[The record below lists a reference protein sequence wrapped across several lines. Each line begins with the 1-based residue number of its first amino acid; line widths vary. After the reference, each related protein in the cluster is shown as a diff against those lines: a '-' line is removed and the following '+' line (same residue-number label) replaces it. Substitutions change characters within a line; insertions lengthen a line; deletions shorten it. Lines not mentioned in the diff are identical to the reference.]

1 MLEFSAQWNFLHN
14 MNDFSNYK
22 IYPLGESAITID
34 FGNIISIE
42 INDFVI
48 NLATQINK
56 QNFKGFIECVPA
68 YSSLTIFYD
77 VFEVRNNY
85 GDITNSFQFVAEFLE
100 NTIKSLPKSKNSKT
114 KTIEIPVS
122 FDKEF
127 AIDLEFV
134 AESNNLKSSQVVEIF
149 LSKTYRVFM
158 LGFLPGFAYMGELDG
173 RIATP
178 RKQTPRTKVPKGS
191 VGIAGM
197 QTGIYPL
204 ESPGGWQIIGKT
216 EIELFTPNKAKPTL
230 LQTGDAVKFTKIK

>member
-1 MLEFSAQWNFLHN
+1 

-22 IYPLGESAITID
+22 IYSLGESAVIVD
-34 FGNIISIE
+34 FGNLISIE

-48 NLATQINK
+48 NLANQIDK
-56 QNFKGFIECVPA
+56 KNFKGFVECVPA

-85 GDITNSFQFVAEFLE
+85 GDITNSFQFVKNFIE
-100 NTIKSLPKSKNSKT
+100 NTIKTLPKSKNSKT

-127 AIDLEFV
+127 ALDLEFV
-134 AESNNLKSSQVVEIF
+134 AESNNLKPSKVIEIF

-158 LGFLPGFAYMGELDG
+158 LGFLPGFAYMGELDES
-173 RIATP
+173 IASP

-197 QTGIYPL
+197 QTGIYPF

-216 EIELFTPNKAKPTL
+216 DVKLFTPNKAKPTL
-230 LQTGDAVKFTKIK
+230 LQTGDTVKFTELK